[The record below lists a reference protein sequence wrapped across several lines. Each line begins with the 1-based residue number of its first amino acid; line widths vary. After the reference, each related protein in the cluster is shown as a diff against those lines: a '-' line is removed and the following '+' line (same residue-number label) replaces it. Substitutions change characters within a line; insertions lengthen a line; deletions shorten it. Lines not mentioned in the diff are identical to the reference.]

1 MTDCPFWIDRA
12 APDDEP
18 AIERLL
24 DRCFGPDRLAKRSYR
39 YRDGVEPVADLLL
52 VARDAPGAIGGV
64 IGTVRCWPI
73 AIGPHFA
80 RALLLGPL
88 AVDPEQ
94 RGRGVAS
101 ALMRRALDFA
111 ADAGHDL
118 VLLVG
123 DAAFYRRFG
132 FVPAAPFGI
141 VMPDEAPGRLLVKE
155 LMPRALEGVSG
166 AIKRWGWVRGSG
178 QHAA

>member
-1 MTDCPFWIDRA
+1 MTTDDFWIDRA

-18 AIERLL
+18 AVEALL
-24 DRCFGPDRLAKRSYR
+24 DRCFGHDRLAKRSYR
-39 YRDGVEPVADLLL
+39 YRDGVNPVAELLL
-52 VARDAPGAIGGV
+52 VARNPGGL
-64 IGTVRCWPI
+64 IGTVRCWPV
-73 AIGPHFA
+73 AVGQHFV

-88 AVDPEQ
+88 AVDPAQ
-94 RGRGVAS
+94 RGRGIAS

-132 FVPAAPFGI
+132 FVPATPFGI

-155 LMPRALEGVSG
+155 LVPHALDGVSG
-166 AIKRWGWVRGSG
+166 AITRWGWVRGS
-178 QHAA
+178 AA